1 MKVELC
7 SPRGTK
13 RSKAVFEEAVKE
25 RDTYKVDLRKVPH
38 KRQGK
43 RDIELSGLELD
54 KPDKWVDRERC
65 EGGLGKCTQVQ
76 GAADG
81 IAIGIVKLSRVPGG
95 PQIETIYTG
104 QASSSFH
111 KSILELVK
119 TQLAHQVWPVANSAE
134 ELPPDCLFLSEVGQ
148 RRIY

>member
-38 KRQGK
+38 KRQGR

-54 KPDKWVDRERC
+54 KPDKWVDRERW
-65 EGGLGKCTQVQ
+65 EGGLAECTQSEGRGRWDCDWHCKTVT
-76 GAADG
+76 GSGRSAD
-81 IAIGIVKLSRVPGG
+81 
-95 PQIETIYTG
+95 
-104 QASSSFH
+104 
-111 KSILELVK
+111 
-119 TQLAHQVWPVANSAE
+119 
-134 ELPPDCLFLSEVGQ
+134 
-148 RRIY
+148 